1 MPIPSLNRESVEEAL
16 ELLAEQLDQ
25 IAVGP
30 HKSRTYDLL
39 WKGMRFPPKVV
50 ISKAVEVQY
59 GYPFPESE
67 FSGGE
72 DQGHANDVLNKLG
85 FKIVTKSDGVPL
97 LPLDLHQR
105 YSRKQIYAADRVKYD
120 QQQR

>member
-1 MPIPSLNRESVEEAL
+1 MCIRDS
-16 ELLAEQLDQ
+16 
-25 IAVGP
+25 

-72 DQGHANDVLNKLG
+72 DQGHANDVLNELG

-120 QQQR
+120 QQQRHLNTGLSPQCRDGGYYVFV